1 MQVPPASPVPMSVF
15 ECRLLWLS
23 GIAAVTGIVALFVG
37 PWVALW
43 AQDRRERKRKEAEH
57 RLWTFRTLSATRHLV
72 MDWRQVEALNL
83 IPFDF
88 EKDEKVMDA
97 FRAYLKT
104 LEPGKPAD
112 AKATRSALNNLI
124 VATGE
129 AAGYKNPSIET
140 IEKLTRDPQGYYD
153 NATRRLSLEQGMIQV
168 LLGERRLRIEI
179 HDAVAPKPIFPEL
192 TPEK

>member
-1 MQVPPASPVPMSVF
+1 MQAAPFPTPMSVF
-15 ECRLLWLS
+15 ESRLLYWTAIATVTA
-23 GIAAVTGIVALFVG
+23 IAALFFG

-43 AQDRRERKRKEAEH
+43 AQDRREKKRKEAEH
-57 RLWTFRTLSATRHLV
+57 RLWVFRTLSATRHLI

-88 EKDEKVMDA
+88 EKDEKVMNA

-104 LEPGKPAD
+104 LEFGKPAD
-112 AKATRSALNNLI
+112 GQATRSALNNLI

-129 AAGYKNPSIET
+129 AAGYKNPSVET

-153 NATRRLSLEQGMIQV
+153 NAVRRLSLEQGMIQV
-168 LLGERRLRIEI
+168 LNGERRLRIEI
-179 HDAVAPKPIFPEL
+179 HEPIEPKPIFPE
-192 TPEK
+192 PPPKK